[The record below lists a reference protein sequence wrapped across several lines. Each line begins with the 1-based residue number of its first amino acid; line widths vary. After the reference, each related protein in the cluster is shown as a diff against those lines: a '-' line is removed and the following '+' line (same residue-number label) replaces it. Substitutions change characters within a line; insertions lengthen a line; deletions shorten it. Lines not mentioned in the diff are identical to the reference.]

1 MNRHQ
6 RRAAE
11 KRPAPA
17 PAGSRQPA
25 AGAAPAKPGWLLRLI
40 ALVLLSGWMLR
51 RVRHPQVLA
60 MLRGLAREA
69 NREDAYRQLSERL
82 RLPL

>member
-11 KRPAPA
+11 KRPAP
-17 PAGSRQPA
+17 PSAGGRQPA
-25 AGAAPAKPGWLLRLI
+25 GGDAAAKPGWMLRLV
-40 ALVLLSGWMLR
+40 ALFLLSGWMLR

-82 RLPL
+82 QLPL

>member
-6 RRAAE
+6 RRATE
-11 KRPAPA
+11 KRSAPLTQ
-17 PAGSRQPA
+17 PLPQQPA
-25 AGAAPAKPGWLLRLI
+25 ATPLKPGLMLRLVAWI
-40 ALVLLSGWMLR
+40 LLSGWMLR

-69 NREDAYRQLSERL
+69 NREKAYRQLSERL
-82 RLPL
+82 NLPL

>member
-11 KRPAPA
+11 KRPV
-17 PAGSRQPA
+17 AGPA
-25 AGAAPAKPGWLLRLI
+25 ATPAAMAGATPAKPGLMLRLV

-69 NREDAYRQLSERL
+69 NRDKIYRELSERL
-82 RLPL
+82 GLPD